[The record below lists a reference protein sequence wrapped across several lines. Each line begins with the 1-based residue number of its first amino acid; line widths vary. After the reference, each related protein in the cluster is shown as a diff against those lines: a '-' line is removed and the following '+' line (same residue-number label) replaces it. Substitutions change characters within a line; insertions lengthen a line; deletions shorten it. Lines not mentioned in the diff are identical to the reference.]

1 MIGERLLPIARRAVP
16 AGAATGGGAASSF
29 SSSLTAFSL
38 ALKLV
43 LARGWE
49 SSSVTS
55 TGANLPTSCWLT
67 APAVPCIQRCTT
79 QQSSSSRLDAKQKG
93 RRLRFRGPSAAWP
106 FCSGDIDRAGAGM
119 HACRSI
125 RLFSRGP
132 WTSGRVAT
140 SVESQAG
147 FMYAE
152 RICRATAP
160 STRRLASSR
169 SVGAGYAS
177 TALTGGGGGC
187 DGDDDNPGTLP
198 ATAVKMNLRSL
209 RTARERG
216 SVRNKGKKSKPIK
229 GEPSSSPP
237 PSPAS
242 SSAPGGGGARL
253 LRLSKLLADRAI
265 GTRSEVDTLVRRGRV
280 KVDGA
285 VVKSP
290 KAKLP
295 VDCVIE
301 VNGEVYGPV
310 PLLVAFHKP
319 KGVITTLSDD
329 WDREDLSDVLPKS
342 LLLKHHPVGRLDA
355 DSSGLLLLSSDGA
368 LTHRLLNPRFE
379 VEREYVAS
387 VDVPPEGEEP
397 GDSLV
402 TALNEGITT
411 ADGVYRADV
420 PAISG
425 RDVRVV
431 VREGKNR
438 MVRRMLANAG
448 YPVLELRR
456 ERYGKILLGDLPEG
470 EHVPVS
476 GEALEWARSVLQLQ
490 AAIAVAVDG
499 GRDEKGVKP

>member
-1 MIGERLLPIARRAVP
+1 MIGERLLPVARRAVP
-16 AGAATGGGAASSF
+16 AGAAAGGGAASSF
-29 SSSLTAFSL
+29 SSPLTAFSL

-67 APAVPCIQRCTT
+67 APAVPCVQRCTT
-79 QQSSSSRLDAKQKG
+79 QQSSNSRLDAKQKG
-93 RRLRFRGPSAAWP
+93 RRLRFLGPSAAWP
-106 FCSGDIDRAGAGM
+106 FCSRDLDTAGAGM

-125 RLFSRGP
+125 RYFSRGP
-132 WTSGRVAT
+132 RTSGRAT

-147 FMYAE
+147 FMYVE
-152 RICRATAP
+152 RNCRATAP

-169 SVGAGYAS
+169 SVGAGDAS
-177 TALTGGGGGC
+177 AASTGGGGGR

-198 ATAVKMNLRSL
+198 ATAAKLNLRSL

-216 SVRNKGKKSKPIK
+216 SVRSKRKKSKQVK
-229 GEPSSSPP
+229 GEPSSPP
-237 PSPAS
+237 SPSPAS

-280 KVDGA
+280 KIDGA

-301 VNGEVYGPV
+301 VNGEVHGPV

-476 GEALEWARSVLQLQ
+476 GEALEWARSVLQLH
-490 AAIAVAVDG
+490 AATAAAVDG
-499 GRDEKGVKP
+499 GGDKEGVEP

>member
-16 AGAATGGGAASSF
+16 AGAAAGGGAASSF

-67 APAVPCIQRCTT
+67 APAVPCVQRCTT

-106 FCSGDIDRAGAGM
+106 FCSRDLDIAGAGI

-125 RLFSRGP
+125 RYFSGGP
-132 WTSGRVAT
+132 RTSGRAT
-140 SVESQAG
+140 FVESQAG

-152 RICRATAP
+152 RNCRATAP

-169 SVGAGYAS
+169 SVGAGDAS
-177 TALTGGGGGC
+177 AASTGGGGGRG
-187 DGDDDNPGTLP
+187 GDDDNPGTLP
-198 ATAVKMNLRSL
+198 ATAAKLNLRSL

-216 SVRNKGKKSKPIK
+216 SVRSKRKKSKPVK
-229 GEPSSSPP
+229 GEPSSP
-237 PSPAS
+237 PSLSPTS
-242 SSAPGGGGARL
+242 SSALGGGAARL

-301 VNGEVYGPV
+301 VNGEVQGPV

-456 ERYGKILLGDLPEG
+456 ERYGKVLLGDLPEG

-490 AAIAVAVDG
+490 AAIAAAVDG
-499 GRDEKGVKP
+499 GGDKKGVKP